1 MLGKGLESL
10 IPKKNQQ
17 TDDQQTQPGGEDF
30 SFQKPNPQNPLLPK
44 TNIQNKEE
52 GNKLE
57 NISIV
62 NMTDKNLK
70 TTNPESDARQTEQR
84 ENLLEN
90 NNKENSIPLQELGL
104 DPNTQPPLKN
114 TDFQPHQK
122 IKPITKEAIF
132 HIEVDKIKPNPHQ
145 PRRDFNEESLKELA
159 ASIREFGILQPLVV
173 SKIEKEKEF
182 GTEVEYQLI
191 AGERRL
197 MAAKMLGLERV
208 PAIIRNVSRKSEQLA
223 IAIIE
228 NLQRANLNPI
238 ETARAYAK
246 LQDEFGLTQREIAAQ
261 IGKSRETVA
270 NTLRLLN
277 LPSEI
282 QDALAKNQINES
294 QARLLLTIDDPFQQQ
309 NLFKQLLTN
318 NLSVREL
325 RSRIRGHKQ
334 PSANNQQ
341 QIIID
346 PEIHHLQE
354 KLTELLGAKVKIEPT
369 EKGGKIIITFY
380 SPEEIQGIIDKL
392 KTNND
397 Y

>member
-17 TDDQQTQPGGEDF
+17 TDDQQETPQGEDF
-30 SFQKPNPQNPLLPK
+30 SFQKPNSQNPPLLK
-44 TNIQNKEE
+44 TNIQNEE
-52 GNKLE
+52 KNNKPE
-57 NISIV
+57 NLTA
-62 NMTDKNLK
+62 TDITEKNLK
-70 TTNPESDARQTEQR
+70 PTIPESNARQTEQK
-84 ENLLEN
+84 EDLLK
-90 NNKENSIPLQELGL
+90 NNKEEDNIPLQELNL
-104 DPNTQPPLKN
+104 NPNTQPPFKN
-114 TDFQPHQK
+114 TNFQPHQK
-122 IKPITKEAIF
+122 TKPITKEAIF

-208 PAIIRNVSRKSEQLA
+208 PAIIRTVSQKSEQLA

-246 LQDEFGLTQREIAAQ
+246 LQDEFGLTQREIATQ

-294 QARLLLTIDDPFQQQ
+294 QARLLLTIDDPYQQQ

-325 RSRIRGHKQ
+325 RNRLRGHKQ

-354 KLTELLGAKVKIEPT
+354 KLTELLGAKVKIEPS